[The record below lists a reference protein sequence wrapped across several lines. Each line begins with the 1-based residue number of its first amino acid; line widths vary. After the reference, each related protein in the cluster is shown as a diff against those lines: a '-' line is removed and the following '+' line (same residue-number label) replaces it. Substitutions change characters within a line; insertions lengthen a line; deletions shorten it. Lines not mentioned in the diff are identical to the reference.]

1 VVKREFTG
9 AKKTL
14 MENDPD
20 LRVLYDEVVGS
31 GLVTDEEFWEARK
44 DQIRQVEAAVYSA
57 NPNNSQ
63 RTGLSSELASVR
75 VLSLSS
81 IRVAVVVLTSYR
93 RG

>member
-75 VLSLSS
+75 ALSLSS